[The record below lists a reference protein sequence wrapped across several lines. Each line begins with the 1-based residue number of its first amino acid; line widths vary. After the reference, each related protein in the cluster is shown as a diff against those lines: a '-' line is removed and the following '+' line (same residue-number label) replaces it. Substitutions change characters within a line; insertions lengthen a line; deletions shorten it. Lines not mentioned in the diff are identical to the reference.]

1 MSVHVA
7 TLGSRNHRVNE
18 VVIAAGL
25 ILVSVATGVGLAI
38 EPVLALLP
46 IAALASAC
54 LLVDGRARIVFVVL
68 GGLFVFQR
76 EQGLDMS
83 KMAFLAL
90 FAVAFVGA
98 FLNVRTLRD
107 SPAYRLARP
116 LLVAST
122 AFAVLAGVSL
132 VIAHNNGTP
141 LVGWWLRDTAPYL
154 LFASAPIFALDAQ
167 AAVGRRRL
175 VALLVTAGMVGA
187 VAFAIHWLERRG
199 IANFQAETLGLAS
212 HFVPAALFA
221 YAMSAAL
228 HARSMRWLAV
238 AAPVLALLLVTG
250 TRTNLVLF
258 VAPVAIALATRRHRA
273 TRMIRL
279 ALIGPIAVAITL
291 VIGLGVLRIA
301 SANEEYLTKRI
312 SIFKSTGS
320 SSDASYIERRR
331 QMHAAWEVFK
341 ENPILGSGPGTIFE
355 WQTIDRKSAAH
366 FLIDTPLTFPAKFG
380 LLGLVILIF
389 VVRQYWLFMRALI
402 RARDATAAYLG
413 LVGYL
418 AIVVVSAIA
427 LSPFENKGFSF
438 GLILLLALVLS
449 EVHEGRSSGGRLL
462 PSVPRAHDDTSR
474 SLFAGS
480 TR

>member
-1 MSVHVA
+1 MSVQVA
-7 TLGSRNHRVNE
+7 ALSSRNHRVNE
-18 VVIAAGL
+18 VVVGVAL
-25 ILVSVATGVGLAI
+25 ILVSVATGVGLAV
-38 EPVLALLP
+38 EPMLAVLP
-46 IAALASAC
+46 IGALASAC

-68 GGLFVFQR
+68 GGLFIFQR

-107 SPAYRLARP
+107 SPAYRLTRP
-116 LLVAST
+116 LLAAST
-122 AFAVLAGVSL
+122 AFAVLAVFS
-132 VIAHNNGTP
+132 VAIAHNNGTP

-167 AAVGRRRL
+167 SSLGRRRL
-175 VALLVTAGMVGA
+175 VTLLVTAGMIGA
-187 VAFAIHWLERRG
+187 VAFAIHWLDRRG
-199 IANFQAETLGLAS
+199 IADFQASRLGLAS

-228 HARSMRWLAV
+228 HARSIRWLAV

-250 TRTNLVLF
+250 TRTNLVLL

-273 TRMIRL
+273 TRTFRL
-279 ALIGPIAVAITL
+279 ALFGPIAIAITL
-291 VIGLGVLRIA
+291 VIGLGVLRMA
-301 SANEEYLTKRI
+301 NANEEYLTKRI

-331 QMHAAWEVFK
+331 QTHAAWEVFK
-341 ENPILGSGPGTIFE
+341 SNPVLGSGPGTVFE
-355 WQTIDRKSAAH
+355 WETIDRKSAAD

-380 LLGLVILIF
+380 LLGLAILVFII
-389 VVRQYWLFMRALI
+389 RQYWLFMRGLI
-402 RARDATAAYLG
+402 RGREATAGYLG

-418 AIVVVSAIA
+418 AIVVLSAIA

-438 GLILLLALVLS
+438 GLMLLLALVLS
-449 EVHEGRSSGGRLL
+449 DVHQGRSSGEPLKTL
-462 PSVPRAHDDTSR
+462 PAMPRKSQHRPIA
-474 SLFAGS
+474 
-480 TR
+480 